1 MQRVARP
8 KILMFTDWYEPG
20 FKAGGPIQAC
30 KNVVA
35 SLKSE
40 YDFYILCSDRDLGDR
55 EPYPG
60 IPVNQWIKTELH
72 VNIWYA
78 NPGFMGKQRL
88 LKMLAEVNPD
98 FVYFNSMYSFKYTL

>member
-1 MQRVARP
+1 MSQVRKP

-35 SLKSE
+35 VLKE
-40 YDFYILCSDRDLGDR
+40 QYDFFIFCSDRDLGDKS
-55 EPYPG
+55 PYEG
-60 IPVNQWIKTELH
+60 IKLNEWTKTDTG

-78 NPGFMGKQRL
+78 NPRLVNRRNLSRL
-88 LKMLAEVNPD
+88 LYDIRPD
-98 FVYFNSMYSFKYTL
+98 YVYFN